1 MMWNMLTHPQTT
13 GGHHDVEHVNTS
25 TNWRSS

>member
-1 MMWNMLTHPQTT
+1 MMWNMLTHQQT